1 MSRIEQ
7 LICDIES
14 YIDNC
19 KYQPLSNNKIIVN
32 KDQLEDMLA
41 ELRLKTPEE
50 IKKYQKI
57 ISNRDAIIS
66 EAKQQADQILN
77 AAQIKTDELINEH
90 EIMQRAYAQANSL
103 IEQATLKA
111 QNILDTA
118 TEEANGIRMSAMEY
132 TDDMLAKLQY
142 IIEHSI
148 RDNKEKYNSL
158 LNGLEN
164 VLTVVEN
171 NRKELQGGDEES
183 TADNSESESN
193 AAE

>member
-7 LICDIES
+7 LISDIES

-32 KDQLEDMLA
+32 KDQIEDMLA
-41 ELRLKTPEE
+41 ELRLKTPDE

-57 ISNRDAIIS
+57 INNRDAIIN

-103 IEQATLKA
+103 IEQATANA
-111 QNILDTA
+111 QAILDKA
-118 TEEANGIRMSAMEY
+118 TEEANTIRMSAMQY
-132 TDDMLAKLQY
+132 TDDMLEKLQY

-171 NRKELQGGDEES
+171 NRKELHGD
-183 TADNSESESN
+183 NESEGTEN
-193 AAE
+193 IDNNNVAE